1 MRGVFLDTSTL
12 GDGLDFSGLDASLEH
27 WDLYALTAP
36 EQTLARVGD
45 AEVIVTNKVVLDA
58 QLFAAA
64 DNLKLVCLTATGT
77 NNVDLEA
84 ARRAGVAVCNVRDYA
99 GPSVAQHVLALM
111 LGLATQWHRYVEDV
125 RDGAWSAAP
134 SFCLMHRPVI
144 ELAGKTF
151 GIIGYGALGH
161 AVAQAVSA
169 LGMKVLVAQSHSGH
183 DDGDRVPLAELL
195 AQSDVVSLHCPLTP
209 QTEALVDGAFLEAMK
224 PTALLINTARG
235 GLVDEQALAQALDT
249 GVIAGAA
256 LDVLSVEPP
265 PANNPLLV
273 TRRENLLITPHNA
286 WISLECRQRL
296 LDQVVANIGSWRR
309 GQLQQCVNG
318 LTSV

>member
-12 GDGLDFSGLDASLEH
+12 GDGLDFSGLDASLEQ
-27 WDLYALTAP
+27 WDLYSLTAP
-36 EQTLARVGD
+36 EQTLARVRD
-45 AEVIVTNKVVLDA
+45 AEVVVTNKVVLDA
-58 QLFAAA
+58 HVFAAA
-64 DNLKLVCLTATGT
+64 SNLKLVCLTATGT
-77 NNVDLEA
+77 NNVDLDA

-111 LGLATQWHRYVEDV
+111 LGLATQWHRYVDDV

-134 SFCLMHRPVI
+134 SFCLMHRPVM

-169 LGMKVLVAQSHSGH
+169 LGMRVLIAQSHSGH
-183 DDGDRVPLAELL
+183 HDGGRVPLSELL
-195 AQSDVVSLHCPLTP
+195 AHSDVVSLHCPLTP
-209 QTEALVDGAFLEAMK
+209 ETEKLVNAGFLDAMK
-224 PTALLINTARG
+224 STAFLINTARG
-235 GLVDEQALAQALDT
+235 GLVDEQALAKALDQ
-249 GVIAGAA
+249 GIIAGAA

-265 PANNPLLV
+265 PVNNPLLAQ
-273 TRRENLLITPHNA
+273 RRENLLITPHNA

-296 LDQVVANIGSWRR
+296 LDQVVANIRGWRNGR
-309 GQLQQCVNG
+309 LQQCVNG
-318 LTSV
+318 MASA